1 MRTREKQAQSSP
13 RRRSALYGTRVQPVH
28 RFLALVAREL
38 DAEDARVELGGRP
51 DPDAIW
57 APLEGDFRVV
67 ALLAAPPADP
77 EGKRSALAALAA
89 SFSGLVAGVS
99 LPQGKDEREPIARTL
114 EDTLD
119 LLVHRAR
126 AESAWVIDESSP
138 EIWGSSEPGRPSLDV
153 DDALVLAKLGRTLAG
168 LGIALDGPDAIDAGQ
183 VRARAAEASLPAAD
197 VTATLRDVERLE
209 SFPAGAREPRTM
221 RAMRAIAAAREGGA
235 GQGALVRTFATIY
248 RLVLVFPGE
257 MSELHA
263 ESALIRA
270 LPVIERLV
278 TSLPPRKPTGS
289 GPETAGAKVAV
300 LRRLR
305 SV

>member
-1 MRTREKQAQSSP
+1 M
-13 RRRSALYGTRVQPVH
+13 QPVH
-28 RFLALVAREL
+28 RFLSLVTREL
-38 DAEDARVELGGRP
+38 GASDARVELGGRP
-51 DPDAIW
+51 DPGAIW

-67 ALLAAPPADP
+67 ALFDTPPADP
-77 EGKRSALAALAA
+77 DAKREALVTLAA
-89 SFSGLVAGVS
+89 SFSGLVASVA

-126 AESAWVIDESSP
+126 AESAWVVDESSP
-138 EIWGSSEPGRPSLDV
+138 EIWGSSEPGRPDLDV
-153 DDALVLAKLGRTLAG
+153 DDALFLTRLSA
-168 LGIALDGPDAIDAGQ
+168 ALDGVGLPLDGPETIEPAQ
-183 VRARAAEASLPAAD
+183 VRARAEERGMPASE
-197 VTATLRDVERLE
+197 VTALLRDVERLDA
-209 SFPAGAREPRTM
+209 FPTGTREPRAV
-221 RAMRAIAAAREGGA
+221 RAMRALAGTREGREGS
-235 GQGALVRTFATIY
+235 GWLVRPFATIY
-248 RLVLVFPGE
+248 RVVLVFAGE
-257 MSELHA
+257 RSELHA

>member
-1 MRTREKQAQSSP
+1 M
-13 RRRSALYGTRVQPVH
+13 QPVH
-28 RFLALVAREL
+28 RFLALVTREL
-38 DAEDARVELGGRP
+38 DAIDARVELGGQP
-51 DPDAIW
+51 DAGAIW

-67 ALLAAPPADP
+67 ALFAAPPADP
-77 EGKRSALAALAA
+77 EAKRAALATLAA
-89 SFSGLVAGVS
+89 SFSGLVASVA
-99 LPQGKDEREPIARTL
+99 LPQGREDREPIARTL

-138 EIWGSSEPGRPSLDV
+138 EIWGSSEPGRADLDV
-153 DDALVLAKLGRTLAG
+153 DDAVFLSKLARSLEA
-168 LGIALDGPDAIDAGQ
+168 LGIALDGPEPIDSAL
-183 VRARAAEASLPAAD
+183 VRARVAEKVPASDA
-197 VTATLRDVERLE
+197 TALLRDVERLE
-209 SFPAGAREPRTM
+209 DYPSGSREPRAL
-221 RAMRAIAAAREGGA
+221 RAMRAIAAVRESARNEES
-235 GQGALVRTFATIY
+235 LTRTFATIY
-248 RLVLVFPGE
+248 RLVLVFPSPAI
-257 MSELHA
+257 SELHA

-289 GPETAGAKVAV
+289 DPGAAGAKVAV